1 MQSGRQYNPV
11 FRALKAKY
19 AITGFFS
26 GHELG
31 TTTLVANMLIPHKE
45 SAAGLS
51 TGVFN
56 HVLFDF
62 SYEFMIKQAIIISFA
77 LIMNLTFFVT
87 VLAQG
92 GDRK

>member
-1 MQSGRQYNPV
+1 
-11 FRALKAKY
+11 
-19 AITGFFS
+19 
-26 GHELG
+26 
-31 TTTLVANMLIPHKE
+31 MLIPHKE

-77 LIMNLTFFVT
+77 LIMNLTFFFVLFQPKVVT
-87 VLAQG
+87 ESDEVELAKQMERLERENAEVD
-92 GDRK
+92 GDDDNPDEEEISEEI

>member
-1 MQSGRQYNPV
+1 M
-11 FRALKAKY
+11 
-19 AITGFFS
+19 
-26 GHELG
+26 
-31 TTTLVANMLIPHKE
+31 ANMLMPHNE
-45 SAAGLS
+45 LAAGLS

-56 HVLFDF
+56 HVMFDF

-77 LIMNLTFFVT
+77 LIMNLTFLVT

>member
-1 MQSGRQYNPV
+1 M
-11 FRALKAKY
+11 
-19 AITGFFS
+19 
-26 GHELG
+26 
-31 TTTLVANMLIPHKE
+31 ANMLMPHKE
-45 SAAGLS
+45 STAELS

-56 HVLFDF
+56 HVVFYF
-62 SYEFMIKQAIIISFA
+62 SYEFMITLAIIISFA

>member
-1 MQSGRQYNPV
+1 
-11 FRALKAKY
+11 
-19 AITGFFS
+19 
-26 GHELG
+26 
-31 TTTLVANMLIPHKE
+31 MLIPHKE

-62 SYEFMIKQAIIISFA
+62 SYEFMIKQAIIIYFA
-77 LIMNLTFFVT
+77 LIMNLTFFFVT

>member
-1 MQSGRQYNPV
+1 
-11 FRALKAKY
+11 
-19 AITGFFS
+19 
-26 GHELG
+26 
-31 TTTLVANMLIPHKE
+31 MLIPHKE

-77 LIMNLTFFVT
+77 LIMNLTFF
-87 VLAQG
+87 LLLF
-92 GDRK
+92 

>member
-1 MQSGRQYNPV
+1 M
-11 FRALKAKY
+11 
-19 AITGFFS
+19 
-26 GHELG
+26 
-31 TTTLVANMLIPHKE
+31 ANMLMHHKD

-56 HVLFDF
+56 HVMFHF
-62 SYEFMIKQAIIISFA
+62 SYDFMITLAIIISFA

-92 GDRK
+92 SDRK